1 MEKNKK
7 TNRIYCAKC
16 KKVTAHDILCHE
28 MKTYTPSNTPE
39 MKIDFAHGEWE
50 ILRCRGCDEVSFREI
65 WKTSEDPY
73 PSVKLYPD
81 RGENIHPKKIYRNA
95 PRRLRRIYREVIKCY
110 NNEISILC
118 AAGLR
123 ALIEGIC
130 KDKKIKAG
138 PVEITKKFGE
148 KEIKQRS
155 NLEGKIEGMV
165 EKNHLTRK
173 HGDIL
178 HNIRFL
184 GNESLHDLEEPIN
197 DELKLAIEIV
207 EHTLDNLY
215 EIPGKGEE
223 LHAWRSQ

>member
-1 MEKNKK
+1 MKKNKE
-7 TNRIYCAKC
+7 TDRIYCANC
-16 KKVTAHDILCHE
+16 KRVTAHDILCHE
-28 MKTYTPSNTPE
+28 MKTYTPNNTPE
-39 MKIDFAHGEWE
+39 MEIDFAHGEWE
-50 ILRCRGCDEVSFREI
+50 ILRCRGCDEVSFKET
-65 WKTSEDPY
+65 WGTSEDLY

-81 RGENIHPKKIYRNA
+81 RGKNIFPTKTYRNV

-110 NNEISILC
+110 NNEISTLC

-138 PVEITKKFGE
+138 PVEITKRCGK
-148 KEIKQRS
+148 KEVKRRS

-178 HNIRFL
+178 HDIRFL
-184 GNESLHDLEEPIN
+184 GNESLHDLEEPFN

-207 EHTLDNLY
+207 EHTLENLY

-223 LHAWRSQ
+223 LHS